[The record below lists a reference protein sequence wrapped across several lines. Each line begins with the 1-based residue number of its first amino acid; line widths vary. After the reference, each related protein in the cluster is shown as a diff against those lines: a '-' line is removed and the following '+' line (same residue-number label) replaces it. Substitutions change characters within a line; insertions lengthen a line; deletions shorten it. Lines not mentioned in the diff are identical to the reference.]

1 MGWLD
6 KLQDVLRSRTPD
18 PPDAPRLRGES
29 VNALATSLML
39 LPAGKR
45 GWITLREAW
54 HLFSR
59 AEHQQEAF
67 GELDKDGARR
77 LEEFA
82 AEAGHRSNVDY
93 MPVEGRLYFTR
104 K

>member
-1 MGWLD
+1 MGLLD
-6 KLQDVLRSRTPD
+6 KLQSMLRPPPD
-18 PPDAPRLRGES
+18 PPDAPRLKGES
-29 VNALATSLML
+29 VNTLAASLTAL
-39 LPAGKR
+39 PVGVR

-59 AEHQQEAF
+59 AEHQEEAF

-82 AEAGHRSNVDY
+82 AEARHRSDVDY
-93 MPVEGRLYFTR
+93 RPVEGRLYFTR